1 MLRMLKLYDE
11 LNSFE
16 YHAKPHIISSW
27 IQGSL
32 TAKLNGKILDIIYL
46 CNEGVLMTKNIFLSI
61 PIVLS
66 SV

>member
-32 TAKLNGKILDIIYL
+32 TAKLNGKILDICIYVTR
-46 CNEGVLMTKNIFLSI
+46 GS
-61 PIVLS
+61 
-66 SV
+66 